1 MTVAQSSEAEVAV
14 IGALL
19 MGGGML
25 PSIMDTGLTAEHFYH
40 GGHADAYAAI
50 LKLYDEGKGADPLL
64 LGRALGCSAAQV
76 EGAYFPVVGLS
87 NAAKHAGTIV
97 DLARW
102 RTRRG
107 AGLEIQAAAEEQDEH
122 RFAVAEQALLVP
134 ARREN
139 VFDRQRL
146 RALLRE
152 RIEGAP
158 VERFP
163 LPFTS
168 LSRLLAG
175 GLRRGGV
182 TLIGGWTS
190 HGKTVFLDQV
200 STYVAEHSAARVWAW
215 INEMSPEERGTR
227 MLAQMA
233 NLPLDR
239 IEASELNEKEKQRAI
254 YALDHLP
261 FDIVA
266 CPGWSVEAITR
277 DIRLRTPDLAVVDI
291 LHKIPHRE
299 TADLAHISRVLGDCA
314 KLADCHILVSVHLN
328 RGRIVTAARP
338 QPTLADLKGA
348 SALEQDADNV
358 IFVWR
363 EDDPDTG
370 LPTTVGQIYVAK
382 ARQGRPG
389 GIAVNFDG
397 AHARFDEAPTWS

>member
-1 MTVAQSSEAEVAV
+1 MSAQSHEAEVAV
-14 IGALL
+14 VGALL
-19 MGGGML
+19 MGGGMV
-25 PSIMDTGLTAEHFYH
+25 PAVIDTGLLAEHFYSEAD
-40 GGHADAYAAI
+40 GDAYRAI
-50 LKLYDEGKGADPLL
+50 LALHDEGKGVDPLL
-64 LGRALGCSAAQV
+64 LGQALGISTGMV
-76 EGAYFPVVGLS
+76 EGRYFPVVSLG
-87 NAAKHAGTIV
+87 NAARYATTIV

-102 RTRRG
+102 RQRLA
-107 AGLEIQAAAEEQDEH
+107 AGREIQRAAETQDEQL
-122 RFAVAEQALLVP
+122 FAVAEASLLAP
-134 ARREN
+134 SRRES
-139 VFDRQRL
+139 VFDKQRL
-146 RALLRE
+146 RALLLD
-152 RIEGAP
+152 RIEGQP

-163 LPFTS
+163 LPFS
-168 LSRLLAG
+168 ALSRLLAG

-233 NLPLDR
+233 DLPLER
-239 IEASELNEKEKQRAI
+239 IEASELNEKEKARAI

-261 FDIVA
+261 FEIVA

-277 DIRLRTPDLAVVDI
+277 DIRVRTPDLACVDI

-299 TADLAHISRVLGDCA
+299 TADLAHISRALGDCA
-314 KLADCHILVSVHLN
+314 KIADCHILVTVHLN

-363 EDDPDTG
+363 EDDAETG
-370 LPTTVGQIYVAK
+370 LPTNVGQIYVAK

-389 GIAVNFDG
+389 GIAVTFDG
-397 AHARFDEAPTWS
+397 THARFDEAPTWS